1 MPKSQRLCRN
11 VVNYGF
17 CKFENRGC
25 EFCHDPALLAQSS
38 SAAPHPRQPPPQPQ
52 QFPPLPLPGQT
63 LPPQSR
69 APAPRPGQPQPPRA
83 PPSAASAAAAA
94 AGAAR
99 STKSARPMAALA
111 MDDAYRSELLRRE
124 QALHFMP
131 PQDDIRVRSFP
142 PAVHRYHS
150 VCLLDDVATLFSRP
164 ASPAPAPKGKAKG
177 AAAAAAAAAATAAS
191 TAAPTADAAQTPA
204 RPATQLFAA
213 SSSVD
218 GAVVVLRRVPGVAH
232 VGDAGRLMAE
242 RWGAFRHASVL
253 PLLDSFISSEVAA
266 DPSLFLVYPFKPC
279 AVTLLQH
286 CTAPAPAPARLALVP
301 AAPSSATTD
310 SAVAAASPEREPDVP
325 EALVWSAACQLLS
338 ALAAMH
344 AAGLCARSSLSPA
357 RVLVLPATGRL
368 YIGSCGV
375 DDITTADAPPQTAP
389 AGSPRSDLVH
399 LGMLLLCLALR
410 DPRCYTAAAPASS
423 ADAAEEHV
431 AALEQH
437 GYSRDLCAFV
447 RYLLVG
453 REAGADGGA
462 DGGAE
467 GPELPQALA
476 LLAPHMLEVVGAQCA
491 WCDTLEGQLQ
501 LEMHNGR
508 LFRVLAKLLFV
519 VQQQQSLQRLMVL
532 QQQQQQ
538 QAPQLSQQ
546 GQPQPPMMRSRGD
559 VKMNE
564 DSMLRYFFAYLFHN
578 DGACSDLA
586 NVVDSLN
593 KLDAGSGEEIALP
606 SDDQQQVYIVQYA
619 DLKRIL
625 ANRYAAL
632 SAKLPAASPARVV

>member
-1 MPKSQRLCRN
+1 
-11 VVNYGF
+11 
-17 CKFENRGC
+17 
-25 EFCHDPALLAQSS
+25 
-38 SAAPHPRQPPPQPQ
+38 
-52 QFPPLPLPGQT
+52 
-63 LPPQSR
+63 
-69 APAPRPGQPQPPRA
+69 
-83 PPSAASAAAAA
+83 
-94 AGAAR
+94 
-99 STKSARPMAALA
+99 MAALA
-111 MDDAYRSELLRRE
+111 MDDAYRHELLLRE

-150 VCLLDDVATLFSRP
+150 VCLLDDVATLFARP
-164 ASPAPAPKGKAKG
+164 TSPSHAAAASASAPKGKGKAAAAG
-177 AAAAAAAAAATAAS
+177 AATAAAAAAAEG
-191 TAAPTADAAQTPA
+191 AAPA
-204 RPATQLFAA
+204 RAATQLLVA

-242 RWGAFRHASVL
+242 RWGAFRHAGVL

-279 AVTLLQH
+279 AVTLRQH
-286 CTAPAPAPARLALVP
+286 CAAPAPARLAPTLALP
-301 AAPSSATTD
+301 AGAD
-310 SAVAAASPEREPDVP
+310 STASTGAAAAVPDVP

-357 RVLVLPATGRL
+357 RVLVLPATGRV
-368 YIGSCGV
+368 YIGSCGI
-375 DDITTADAPPQTAP
+375 DDITTADAPAAGP
-389 AGSPRSDLVH
+389 AGSPAADLAH

-410 DPRCYTAAAPASS
+410 DPRCYTPAVPAPAPAAA
-423 ADAAEEHV
+423 EHL
-431 AALEQH
+431 AALAQR

-447 RYLLVG
+447 RYLLLG
-453 REAGADGGA
+453 SADA
-462 DGGAE
+462 DDDAAAAAAAVRL
-467 GPELPQALA
+467 PELPQALA

-519 VQQQQSLQRLMVL
+519 VQQQQALQRLLLL
-532 QQQQQQ
+532 QAQ
-538 QAPQLSQQ
+538 QAPQAPQ
-546 GQPQPPMMRSRGD
+546 QPQQPQMMRSRGD

-564 DSMLRYFFAYLFHN
+564 DSMLRYFFVYLFHN
-578 DGACSDLA
+578 DGTCSDLA
-586 NVVDSLN
+586 NVVDCLN

-625 ANRYAAL
+625 ASRYAAL
-632 SAKLPAASPARVV
+632 STKVAPPRAV